1 MDSRGSGRG
10 TSLVVLTADGAKT
23 LLEWSPR
30 AGSVQMMIMMMT
42 MMTCERVIGP

>member
-10 TSLVVLTADGAKT
+10 TSLVVLTADGAKHF
-23 LLEWSPR
+23 EWSPR